1 MTETSSNVEF
11 AQHIPEHGH
20 SGTGPHSPRT
30 ERLEILEALVLSAVA
45 VLTAWSSYQAAS
57 WDGKSAESYVQSA
70 GATTR
75 AQEQQTLAGQERLYD
90 ITTFNGWLEARVNGK
105 AELAAAFERRFR
117 PEYAVAFAAWLKTDP
132 LTNANAPAGA
142 IFMQEYRN
150 ANLDE
155 AKRLADEAKRHF
167 ENGAAHRRPRGR
179 LRQDHRA
186 PRNRAAADRLE
197 PAVQDSRA
205 ATRAPR
211 RRLRHAG
218 LCHLPDRHSPAG
230 VRGASDV

>member
-11 AQHIPEHGH
+11 AQRIHEHGH

-117 PEYAVAFAAWLKTDP
+117 PEYAVAFVMLIS
-132 LTNANAPAGA
+132 A
-142 IFMQEYRN
+142 IYRI
-150 ANLDE
+150 ATL
-155 AKRLADEAKRHF
+155 
-167 ENGAAHRRPRGR
+167 PR
-179 LRQDHRA
+179 A
-186 PRNRAAADRLE
+186 
-197 PAVQDSRA
+197 
-205 ATRAPR
+205 
-211 RRLRHAG
+211 
-218 LCHLPDRHSPAG
+218 
-230 VRGASDV
+230 